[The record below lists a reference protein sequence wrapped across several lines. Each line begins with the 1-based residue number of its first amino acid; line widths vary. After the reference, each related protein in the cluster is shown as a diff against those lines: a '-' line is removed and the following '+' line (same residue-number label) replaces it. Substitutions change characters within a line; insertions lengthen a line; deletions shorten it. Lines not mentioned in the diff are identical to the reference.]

1 MQGAEF
7 SAPCTQRLT
16 GEASMKKITVL
27 VNGLQRKRVFYKEH
41 FERLEKLGELR
52 IYDRDDFSDR
62 EYVLDFVKDTDFLI
76 VSWGSPR
83 IDEEILEVCPS
94 LSGVVY
100 AGGTLRPVISEKF
113 IEKNIPISNS
123 KIVDSRNVAYTTLG
137 LTIAAC
143 KGAFFLPDDLKNGL
157 WKENYHKVKDFCGI
171 KIGVVGAGVAGG
183 YFLELLK
190 PFDVEC
196 LVYDPTL
203 TAEQIRERFGARKC
217 ELSELMAESDVISL
231 HAPVLPST
239 TGMINRDNLK
249 LIKDGAIFINTAR
262 GALINEDDFIEE
274 CRKERFTAILDVTN
288 AGEPPSED
296 YILRKLSNVVL
307 LPHIAGVTNNGVKYI
322 GKHVCEEAECFFAG
336 EPMKCAV
343 DLSKLSELA

>member
-1 MQGAEF
+1 
-7 SAPCTQRLT
+7 
-16 GEASMKKITVL
+16 MKKITVL
-27 VNGLQRKRVFYKEH
+27 VNTHQQKRVFFDEH
-41 FERLEKLGELR
+41 YERLRKLGDVR
-52 IYDRDDFSDR
+52 IYDRADFSDR
-62 EYVLDFVKDTDFLI
+62 EYVLDFVEGTDFLI
-76 VSWGSPR
+76 VCWGSPM
-83 IDEEILEVCPS
+83 IDAEILARCPS
-94 LSGVVY
+94 LSGVVH
-100 AGGTLRPVISEKF
+100 AGGTLRPVVSEEF
-113 IEKNIPISNS
+113 IGKNIPISNS

-143 KGAFFLPDDLKNGL
+143 KGAFFLPDDLRNGL

-183 YFLELLK
+183 YFLELLA

-203 TAEQIRERFGARKC
+203 TAEQIREKFGARKC

-239 TGMINRDNLK
+239 MGMINKDNLK
-249 LIKDGAIFINTAR
+249 LIRDGSILINTAR

-274 CRKERFTAILDVTN
+274 CKKARFTAILDVTN

-296 YILRKLSNVVL
+296 YILRKLPNVVM
-307 LPHIAGVTNNGVKYI
+307 LPHIAGVTNNGVKFI
-322 GKHVCEEAECFFAG
+322 GKHVCEEAERFFAG